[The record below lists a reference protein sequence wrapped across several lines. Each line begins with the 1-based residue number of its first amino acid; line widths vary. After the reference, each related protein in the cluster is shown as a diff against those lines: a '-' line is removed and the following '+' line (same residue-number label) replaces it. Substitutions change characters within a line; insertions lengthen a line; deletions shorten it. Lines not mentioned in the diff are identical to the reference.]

1 MPRLTFLTG
10 GLCSVLLITI
20 GSSGQTP
27 SKVTSQPKNEL
38 GMEFTRIT
46 PGEFMMGCSEG
57 DALCDADES
66 PRHRVQITKA
76 FEIGK
81 FEVTQAQWMA
91 LMHDNPSSQQ
101 GSNLPVETISKLDAQ
116 QFLAKLNDLHDGY
129 RYRLPTEAE
138 WEYAARSGQ
147 NPATT
152 GKLDEI
158 AWYGVNSDDGTHPV
172 GMKEPNEWGIF
183 DMLGN
188 VREWVSD
195 LYSATYYSQSPASDP
210 SGPSPEQYAASG
222 PGPGGRGGPGGPGGR
237 GPGGRGATSA
247 SVPPVQLPPGATPQ
261 QQIDALRQ
269 EVAQLRDEVQQLRAQ
284 LGGPPPFGNPG
295 PGRGGLPPG
304 GGNQFGFGGPGRGGP
319 QALGNPPAGPAVL
332 GDGGQLIDPLDG
344 LPTGLPVVRGGGFDQ
359 SAKFQRVSARYTYYG
374 PTLRVSDIGLRVVR
388 VQ

>member
-1 MPRLTFLTG
+1 
-10 GLCSVLLITI
+10 
-20 GSSGQTP
+20 
-27 SKVTSQPKNEL
+27 VTSQLKNEL
-38 GMEFTRIT
+38 GMEFVRIP

-57 DALCDADES
+57 DVLCDADET
-66 PRHRVQITKA
+66 PRHRVQLTKG

-101 GSNLPVETISKLDAQ
+101 GSDLPVETISKLDAQ

-138 WEYAARSGQ
+138 WEYAARAGQ
-147 NPATT
+147 NPAAT

-158 AWYGVNSDDGTHPV
+158 AWYAANSDEETHPV
-172 GMKEPNEWGIF
+172 GMKKPNAWGIF

-222 PGPGGRGGPGGPGGR
+222 PGRGGRGGPGGRGPVGR
-237 GPGGRGATSA
+237 GPTLAP
-247 SVPPVQLPPGATPQ
+247 VPPVQLPPGATPQ

-269 EVAQLRDEVQQLRAQ
+269 EVAQLRDEVRQLRDQ
-284 LGGPPPFGNPG
+284 LGGSPPFGNPG
-295 PGRGGLPPG
+295 PGRGAPPPG
-304 GGNQFGFGGPGRGGP
+304 GANQFGFGGPGRGGP

-344 LPTGLPVVRGGGFDQ
+344 LPTGLPVVRGGGWDQ

-388 VQ
+388 MQ